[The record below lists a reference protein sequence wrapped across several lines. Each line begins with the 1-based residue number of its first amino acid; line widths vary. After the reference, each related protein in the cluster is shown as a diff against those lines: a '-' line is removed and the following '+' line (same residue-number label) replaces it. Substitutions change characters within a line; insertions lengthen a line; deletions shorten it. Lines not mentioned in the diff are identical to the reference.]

1 MRFITD
7 ATLGKLVK
15 WLRILGYDTISH
27 TGDAN
32 RSFLR
37 KAQEE
42 GRIVLTRKRDLAKRD
57 FSGRLLLIQNDHVQD
72 QIRELMDELP
82 LHPQAERLL
91 TICLKCN
98 EKLEEV
104 LREEI
109 AGMVPP
115 YVFENC
121 SQFHT
126 CPSCRGIFWA
136 GTHRD
141 NIHRFFKTHI
151 QSHHP

>member
-1 MRFITD
+1 MKFITD
-7 ATLGKLVK
+7 ANLGKLVK
-15 WLRILGYDTISH
+15 WLRILGYNTTFH

-37 KAQEE
+37 KAQKE
-42 GRIVLTRKRDLAKRD
+42 GRIVLTRKRDLARRE
-57 FSGRLLLIQNDHVQD
+57 FSGRLFVIQNDHVQD
-72 QIRELMDELP
+72 QIREIMNELP
-82 LHPQAERLL
+82 LHPQPERLL
-91 TICLKCN
+91 NICLKCN

-104 LREEI
+104 PKEEI
-109 AGMVPP
+109 VGMVPP

-121 SQFHT
+121 SHFHT
-126 CPSCRGIFWA
+126 CPRCRGIFWP

-151 QSHHP
+151 QPHHP

>member
-1 MRFITD
+1 MKFITD
-7 ATLGKLVK
+7 ANLGKLVK
-15 WLRILGYDTISH
+15 WLRILGYDTTFH
-27 TGDAN
+27 TGNAD

-37 KAQEE
+37 KAQKE
-42 GRIVLTRKRDLAKRD
+42 GRIALTRKRDLARRE
-57 FSGRLLLIQNDHVQD
+57 FSGRLFVIQNDHVQD
-72 QIRELMDELP
+72 QIREIMDELHI
-82 LHPQAERLL
+82 HPQPERWF

-104 LREEI
+104 PKEEI

-121 SQFHT
+121 SHFHT
-126 CPSCRGIFWA
+126 CPRCRGIFWP

-151 QSHHP
+151 GPHHP

>member
-1 MRFITD
+1 MKFIAD
-7 ATLGKLVK
+7 ANLGKLAK
-15 WLRILGYDTISH
+15 WLRILGYDTTFY
-27 TGDAN
+27 TGNAD

-37 KAQEE
+37 KAHNE
-42 GRIVLTRKRDLAKRD
+42 GRVVLTRKVELARRE
-57 FSGRLLLIQNDHVQD
+57 FSGRLVLIQNDHVRD
-72 QIRELMDELP
+72 QIREAMDKLL
-82 LHPQAERLL
+82 LHPQPERLFR
-91 TICLKCN
+91 ICLKCN
-98 EKLEEV
+98 EELEEV
-104 LREEI
+104 PKEEI

-121 SQFHT
+121 SQFRI
-126 CPSCRGIFWA
+126 CPRCRSIFWP